1 MSGFRIISADVCEK
15 KKKIVIIAE
24 NSEFYT
30 GEESLRLKKNLCE
43 RLQTEQIEF
52 IATCKEPPASAV
64 NRACFWPEILNYIH
78 GADPAGWAL
87 LEGSSCRYDE
97 PENQL
102 IVQLSQAAGLLLV
115 GRKADLLVRT
125 YMKTV
130 WGYDMP
136 IVFRDGAAAGRPQS
150 GETES
155 EKEDVVIVPFRAADY
170 ERAQNESK
178 KMAGNGKNGGW
189 NDGGNDFS
197 GYQRQAASQGGFSRG
212 TRKRRRLTPEGDAP
226 LPKDKNGNTILMGKE
241 INDPITKMKD
251 ITMDS
256 GNVAVRG
263 KVFRFETKAIP
274 SGAMIAMIEMT
285 DSTYSITA
293 KFFFDKEDLPFVTK
307 YFEKN
312 DNLHI
317 QVYGEA
323 QQDKYTRELT
333 IMARSIV
340 DYQPE
345 KRMDHAERKRVELHL
360 HTNMSAL
367 DGLTKPDE
375 LIRQVVEWGHSALA
389 ITDHGIVQ
397 AYPDIFKAVQKS
409 KSDLKILYGVEGYL
423 CDRTPDMTDEQAKKL
438 PTWHIILLAK
448 DLVGLKNMYK
458 LISYSNLNYFY
469 KKPRIPRF
477 ELEKYREG
485 LIIGSA
491 CSEGELFDAVLNG
504 EPEQRLLELASFY
517 DYLEIQPSANNM
529 YLVRGGVVNSLT
541 DIENINR
548 HILSLGDQLNKP
560 VVATC
565 DVHFLNPEDDIYRC
579 VMQAGQGY
587 RDADSQPPLYLRTTE
602 EMLSEFTYLGDRAY
616 EVVVENPNRIADS
629 IERFRPVPDGFYPPV
644 IEGSDDKLRVCAY
657 EKARQIYGDPL
668 PEIVESR
675 LERELHSIISNGY
688 SIMYITARE
697 LVAESAR
704 NGYQVG
710 SRGSVGSSLAAYM
723 SSITEVNSLPAH
735 YRCEQCLY
743 SEFHEGEGYDCGF
756 DMPEKDC
763 PVCGNKL
770 RRDGYDIPFET
781 FLGFKGDKVPD
792 IDLNF
797 ASDDQPNAHKYT
809 EVLFGAD
816 YVFRAGTISGLAE
829 KTARGYVLKYL
840 EERNK
845 HASEAEINRLA
856 SGFIGVKRTT
866 GQHPGGIMVI
876 PRDKEIFDFTPIQHP
891 ADAADSSIITTHFDY
906 HFLHDNILKLDIL
919 GHDGPAILRL
929 LEDYTGVDSLKI
941 NLDDEKVL
949 SLFNGPEALHMD
961 PSLLKIDIPVGTL
974 GIPEF
979 GTFFVKQMLLE
990 TRPSSISEL
999 VRISGL
1005 SHGTDVWS
1013 GNAQKLIREG
1023 TCTLSEAI
1031 CCRDDIMLYLINKG
1045 LEKKTAFTIMESV
1058 RKGKGLKK
1066 EWEIDMGEHDVP
1078 DWYIESC
1085 KKIQYMFPKAHAVA
1099 YVVLSLRVAWFKVYY
1114 PKEYYSARFTMKVDD
1129 FDAAGMI
1136 HGLDKVYGKM
1146 AVMGLLDSAEGGE
1159 ASGGERTAKEE
1170 DQAIIYEQLVEMYAR
1185 GLRFLPVDIYKSD
1198 AKRFLPEDDAIRP
1211 PLCALQGL
1219 GVTAAENIVR
1229 ARERVGEFMSVEDLK
1244 ISAGINKNVV
1254 ETLREEGCLAGWSES
1269 NQLSLF

>member
-1 MSGFRIISADVCEK
+1 
-15 KKKIVIIAE
+15 
-24 NSEFYT
+24 
-30 GEESLRLKKNLCE
+30 
-43 RLQTEQIEF
+43 
-52 IATCKEPPASAV
+52 
-64 NRACFWPEILNYIH
+64 
-78 GADPAGWAL
+78 
-87 LEGSSCRYDE
+87 
-97 PENQL
+97 
-102 IVQLSQAAGLLLV
+102 
-115 GRKADLLVRT
+115 
-125 YMKTV
+125 
-130 WGYDMP
+130 
-136 IVFRDGAAAGRPQS
+136 
-150 GETES
+150 
-155 EKEDVVIVPFRAADY
+155 
-170 ERAQNESK
+170 
-178 KMAGNGKNGGW
+178 
-189 NDGGNDFS
+189 
-197 GYQRQAASQGGFSRG
+197 
-212 TRKRRRLTPEGDAP
+212 
-226 LPKDKNGNTILMGKE
+226 
-241 INDPITKMKD
+241 
-251 ITMDS
+251 
-256 GNVAVRG
+256 
-263 KVFRFETKAIP
+263 
-274 SGAMIAMIEMT
+274 
-285 DSTYSITA
+285 
-293 KFFFDKEDLPFVTK
+293 
-307 YFEKN
+307 
-312 DNLHI
+312 
-317 QVYGEA
+317 
-323 QQDKYTRELT
+323 
-333 IMARSIV
+333 
-340 DYQPE
+340 
-345 KRMDHAERKRVELHL
+345 
-360 HTNMSAL
+360 
-367 DGLTKPDE
+367 
-375 LIRQVVEWGHSALA
+375 
-389 ITDHGIVQ
+389 
-397 AYPDIFKAVQKS
+397 
-409 KSDLKILYGVEGYL
+409 
-423 CDRTPDMTDEQAKKL
+423 
-438 PTWHIILLAK
+438 
-448 DLVGLKNMYK
+448 
-458 LISYSNLNYFY
+458 
-469 KKPRIPRF
+469 
-477 ELEKYREG
+477 
-485 LIIGSA
+485 
-491 CSEGELFDAVLNG
+491 
-504 EPEQRLLELASFY
+504 
-517 DYLEIQPSANNM
+517 
-529 YLVRGGVVNSLT
+529 
-541 DIENINR
+541 
-548 HILSLGDQLNKP
+548 
-560 VVATC
+560 
-565 DVHFLNPEDDIYRC
+565 
-579 VMQAGQGY
+579 
-587 RDADSQPPLYLRTTE
+587 
-602 EMLSEFTYLGDRAY
+602 
-616 EVVVENPNRIADS
+616 
-629 IERFRPVPDGFYPPV
+629 
-644 IEGSDDKLRVCAY
+644 
-657 EKARQIYGDPL
+657 
-668 PEIVESR
+668 
-675 LERELHSIISNGY
+675 
-688 SIMYITARE
+688 
-697 LVAESAR
+697 
-704 NGYQVG
+704 
-710 SRGSVGSSLAAYM
+710 
-723 SSITEVNSLPAH
+723 
-735 YRCEQCLY
+735 
-743 SEFHEGEGYDCGF
+743 
-756 DMPEKDC
+756 MPEKDC